1 MQTGICLVPI
11 SPLRAEPSHRSEM
24 VSQLLFGEACD
35 ILEIKEDWCRI
46 SFVHDGYDGWIT
58 SSHLHPVEQL
68 NLDAAYEFASGY
80 INEISIN
87 NVPMFIPMGSML
99 HHFHSITNPYIVY
112 SGIKTGIMEPDGV
125 LMIDTAKKF

>member
-11 SPLRAEPSHRSEM
+11 SPLRSESSHRSEM

-35 ILEIKEDWCRI
+35 ILETKEDWFRI
-46 SFVHDGYDGWIT
+46 SVIHDGYEGWIT
-58 SSHLHPVEQL
+58 TSHLHLADQL

-87 NVPMFIPMGSML
+87 NVPMFIPM
-99 HHFHSITNPYIVY
+99 
-112 SGIKTGIMEPDGV
+112 
-125 LMIDTAKKF
+125 